1 MIFRDGWKC
10 TCPTPA
16 SLAPALTPTPDLI
29 LAACDVEGNYLVVK
43 VHYLTSVLVHEL
55 MISLGISIHNSAL
68 VHATGRV
75 SSIVRVSSEDLTS
88 FTDGLFRCAYS
99 SAGCSCVSSIS
110 GVN

>member
-10 TCPTPA
+10 TCPTLA

-43 VHYLTSVLVHEL
+43 VHYLTLVSMHEL
-55 MISLGISIHNSAL
+55 MIFLGISIHDSAL
-68 VHATGRV
+68 VHAAGRV
-75 SSIVRVSSEDLTS
+75 NSTARVPNGDLTS
-88 FTDGLFRCAYS
+88 FTDGPFRCAYS
-99 SAGCSCVSSIS
+99 SVGCSCVSSTS